1 MLPCYLFLRAAYRA
15 AYKGVHILGLALYL
29 HTFNGFVGQD

>member
-1 MLPCYLFLRAAYRA
+1 MLPCNLFLRAAYN
-15 AYKGVHILGLALYL
+15 GVHILGLALYL